1 MNPTV
6 RPLLAAATL
15 LVLGVAPALAQPS
28 IRVAIVSDVSDEGQS
43 APVPAAGKP
52 VYYYAVTPGYVI
64 SGPPLAGETSPR
76 TAYVQHLLA
85 KALAAHG
92 YLYQATGK
100 TPPPIVL
107 LLQWGYMT
115 PALNDD
121 LTMANEQEMQT
132 LVMGTSKLE
141 ENKFSSSVSSLYDA
155 ARLPRYY
162 VTVTAL
168 DFAAFVQKR
177 RAELWCTRA
186 STELE
191 ANHLAAV
198 LPTLIASAAPLF
210 GTQTS
215 RPQLVDTPLVPTMG
229 ASPAAPAR

>member
-1 MNPTV
+1 MNSPV
-6 RPLLAAATL
+6 RPLLAAAAL
-15 LVLGVAPALAQPS
+15 LVMGIAPALAQS
-28 IRVAIVSDVSDEGQS
+28 TIRVALVSDITDEGQNT
-43 APVPAAGKP
+43 PVPTADKP
-52 VYYYAVTPGYVI
+52 VFYYAKTPGYVI

-76 TAYVQHLLA
+76 TPYVQHLLA
-85 KALAAHG
+85 KALAARG
-92 YLYQATGK
+92 YHYQATGK

-141 ENKFSSSVSSLYDA
+141 ENKFSSSVGALYDA

-162 VTVTAL
+162 VTVTAI
-168 DFAAFVQKR
+168 DFTAFTQKKKVV
-177 RAELWCTRA
+177 LWCTRA

-198 LPTLIASAAPLF
+198 LPTLIASATSLF
-210 GTQTS
+210 GTQSS
-215 RPQLVDTPLVPTMG
+215 RPQLIDVPVVAAEG
-229 ASPAAPAR
+229 PAAPAR